1 MSKTA
6 FKVGQR
12 YRALKDAPISIA
24 QAARG
29 DIFEIEVVHPG
40 GGVSMRLERD
50 GSCGWAASTP
60 HIGTA
65 LELIAEPQTILDEA
79 KALIYGDRHD
89 AYGHFKVNAHRLAA
103 LWNAYLREYDNQN
116 QPTGHARQIECE
128 DVPALLDLLK
138 TMRLAHD
145 PTHRD
150 SWRDKAGYAGCA
162 DKLDSLQPA
171 ANT

>member
-50 GSCGWAASTP
+50 GSCGWAASTR

-65 LELIAEPQTILDEA
+65 LELVAEPQTILDEA

-89 AYGHFKVNAHRLAA
+89 AYGEFAEQAVQVAKQFEVILAPELAGNSIPVEKV
-103 LWNAYLREYDNQN
+103 
-116 QPTGHARQIECE
+116 
-128 DVPALLDLLK
+128 ALLMDGLK
-138 TMRLAHD
+138 TVRLAHN

-150 SWRDKAGYAGCA
+150 SWRDKAGYVGCA
-162 DKLDSLQPA
+162 GKLDSLQPA
-171 ANT
+171 AHT

>member
-6 FKVGQR
+6 FKVWQR

-50 GSCGWAASTP
+50 GSCGWAASTR

-65 LELIAEPQTILDEA
+65 LELVAEPQTILDEA

-89 AYGHFKVNAHRLAA
+89 AYGEFAGNAERLAA
-103 LWNAYLREYDNQN
+103 LWNSYLAVDASDLDLTNR
-116 QPTGHARQIECE
+116 PIVAE
-128 DVPALLDLLK
+128 DVPAMLALLK
-138 TMRLAHD
+138 VMRLAED

-150 SWRDKAGYAGCA
+150 SWLDIAGYVGCA
-162 DKLDSLQPA
+162 GKLDSLRPA